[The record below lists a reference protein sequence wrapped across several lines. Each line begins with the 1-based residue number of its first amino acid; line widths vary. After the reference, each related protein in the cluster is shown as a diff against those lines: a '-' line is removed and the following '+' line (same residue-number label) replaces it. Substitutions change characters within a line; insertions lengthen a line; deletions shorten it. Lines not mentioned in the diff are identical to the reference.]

1 MMELNALLSRIDRL
15 KAKIDKKR
23 PLSESELKQLNDYFK
38 VGVTYSSNAIEGNSL
53 TETETKVLLEDG
65 ITVGGKPLRDI
76 YEATGH
82 GDAYDFMLSASQNK
96 KLAITETLILRLH
109 ELFYQRLDSGNAG
122 CYRNVRV
129 IITGTDYLPPNYDKV
144 PSLMTAFVK
153 ELNARKGKTHPVLLA
168 AYAHRRLVDIH
179 PFVDGNGRTA
189 RLLMNLILIN
199 SGYFVASIPPILRT
213 EYLDALRVAQRKENA
228 SDTLFNTLIAECE
241 FETQKDYCRMFG
253 IPIQDKSGREER

>member
-1 MMELNALLSRIDRL
+1 MELNTLLSRIDRL
-15 KAKIDKKR
+15 KAKIDRKR
-23 PLSESELKQLNDYFK
+23 PLSESEIKQLNDYFK
-38 VGVTYSSNAIEGNSL
+38 VGVTYSSNALEGNSL

-82 GDAYDFMLSASQNK
+82 GDAYDFMLSRAKDEN
-96 KLAITETLILRLH
+96 LIITEDLILKLH
-109 ELFYQRLDSGNAG
+109 ELFYQRLDSGSAG
-122 CYRNVRV
+122 CYRTVRV
-129 IITGTDYLPPNYDKV
+129 IITGTEYMPPNHEKV
-144 PSLMTAFVK
+144 PELMAAFVK
-153 ELNARKGKTHPVLLA
+153 DLRARKGETHPVLLA

-199 SGYFVASIPPILRT
+199 SGYFVVSIPPVRRT

-241 FETQKDYCRMFG
+241 YETQKDYCRMFE
-253 IPIQDKSGREER
+253 IPIKDNSERAER